1 MTGQGFVKTTM
12 SELALEPKSDL
23 GLELDD
29 LVLRTYFLLIP
40 LLESLL
46 DTSWQPSAYTPVL
59 KPSLQRTRINSNPVR
74 VKQVGCKLVKG

>member
-59 KPSLQRTRINSNPVR
+59 KPSLQRTRINSR
-74 VKQVGCKLVKG
+74 ALVGTGSD

>member
-1 MTGQGFVKTTM
+1 MTGQGFVETTM

-29 LVLRTYFLLIP
+29 LVLRTYFILIP

-46 DTSWQPSAYTPVL
+46 DTSWQPFAYTPVL
-59 KPSLQRTRINSNPVR
+59 KPSL
-74 VKQVGCKLVKG
+74 